1 MRTPL
6 RLALRMHRARL
17 GRLAGREKYPPVYCM
32 QVPQERGTNI
42 FSPTGHK
49 MLLAALDRPKR
60 RREPLRMPVLWLTNE
75 HDALAH
81 TSIARVAREFQETGR
96 TVFLETDGSQL
107 RRRIHEFHPND
118 RLYLT
123 LRLYGSQAAHDRRTN
138 REGAFAVAMEG
149 IRAAQLSGFL
159 VCIHQVIDSETRVE
173 EIEQLLTQLRAMEVD
188 GVVATANL
196 AERPERLEVRGK
208 LYATK
213 SLLRNAF
220 WASLSS
226 DVEYAL
232 AASLLPR
239 RIAPQLRLLAEEREI
254 VSANEAL
261 GR

>member
-6 RLALRMHRARL
+6 RLALRMHQARL
-17 GRLAGREKYPPVYCM
+17 GQPASREKYPPVYCIP
-32 QVPQERGTNI
+32 VPQERGTNI
-42 FSPTGHK
+42 LSPTDHQ
-49 MLLAALDRPKR
+49 MLLAAPHRPKR
-60 RREPLRMPVLWLTNE
+60 RREPLRIPVLWLTGAN
-75 HDALAH
+75 DAFAH
-81 TSIARVAREFQETGR
+81 ASLARVTRELQETRR
-96 TVFLETDGSQL
+96 TVFLETDGTQL

-123 LRLYGSQAAHDRRTN
+123 LRLYGTQAAHDRRMN
-138 REGAFAVAMEG
+138 REGTFALAMEG

-159 VCIHQVIDSETRVE
+159 VCAHLVIDSETRIE
-173 EIEQLLTQLRAMEVD
+173 EIEQLLPQLRAMEVD
-188 GVVATANL
+188 GVVATASL
-196 AERPERLEVRGK
+196 AEHPEGHGVRGK
-208 LYATK
+208 LYAAK
-213 SLLRNAF
+213 SLLRNVF

-239 RIAPQLRLLAEEREI
+239 QIAPELQVLAEERET